1 MSEAT
6 TPLTDPLTQG
16 RDAFRRSAWR
26 SAYEWLA
33 QADREVA
40 LDAEDLYDLGVAAHL
55 TGRATECIDFW
66 TRAHHE
72 FLRRGEIERA
82 VRCSFW
88 LGLCLMLQDEPA
100 RSSGWFARSKR
111 LLDEAGQDCVERGYL
126 VIPEALQI
134 YWGGD
139 PVAGHALFEQAATI
153 GEKFREPD
161 LLAITRIG
169 LGETLVHL
177 GEPSRGLALLDE
189 TMASLTSGELSPMMV
204 GLVYCALISCCQQ
217 IFDVRRA
224 QEWTAAFTRWCET
237 QPDLVPY
244 RGDCRV
250 NVAALLQLHGAWPS
264 AMAEAQRACED
275 VGLPGSRSWAGAAYY
290 QQAEVHRLRGETSQ
304 AEAAYRQAHQWG
316 QTPHPGLALLRLAQG
331 RVEPARVA
339 INQALAEAHDDIERS
354 RFLPAHV
361 EIMLAVGE
369 VDAARVSADQFA
381 AIATARDSSFL
392 SATAASCSGA
402 VLLAEANAAAALPA
416 LRRALTAW
424 SALDAPY
431 DAARVRV
438 LLAAACRAL
447 GDEDGA
453 ALEIDA
459 ARRAFERL
467 GAAPDLSRLETGPS
481 ATVSATNPLSDRE
494 LEVLRL
500 LATGKTNRAI
510 ATSLY
515 LSEKTV
521 ARHVSNIFTKL
532 GLSSR
537 AAATAYAYDNHLL

>member
-1 MSEAT
+1 
-6 TPLTDPLTQG
+6 
-16 RDAFRRSAWR
+16 
-26 SAYEWLA
+26 
-33 QADREVA
+33 
-40 LDAEDLYDLGVAAHL
+40 
-55 TGRATECIDFW
+55 
-66 TRAHHE
+66 
-72 FLRRGEIERA
+72 
-82 VRCSFW
+82 
-88 LGLCLMLQDEPA
+88 
-100 RSSGWFARSKR
+100 
-111 LLDEAGQDCVERGYL
+111 
-126 VIPEALQI
+126 
-134 YWGGD
+134 
-139 PVAGHALFEQAATI
+139 
-153 GEKFREPD
+153 
-161 LLAITRIG
+161 
-169 LGETLVHL
+169 
-177 GEPSRGLALLDE
+177 
-189 TMASLTSGELSPMMV
+189 MA

-224 QEWTAAFTRWCET
+224 QEWTAAFTRWCES

-264 AMAEAQRACED
+264 AIEEAQLACED
-275 VGLPGSRSWAGAAYY
+275 LGLPGSRSWAGAAFY
-290 QQAEVHRLRGETSQ
+290 QQAEVYRLRGEISK
-304 AEAAYRQAHQWG
+304 AEAGYRQAHQWG

-331 RVEPARVA
+331 RVESAKVA
-339 INQALAEAHDDIERS
+339 INQALAEARDDVERS

-361 EIMLAVGE
+361 EIMLAAGDVA
-369 VDAARVSADQFA
+369 AARASADQLA
-381 AIATARDSSFL
+381 AIAAARDSSFL

-402 VLLAEANAAAALPA
+402 VLLAEGSAAAALPA
-416 LRRALTAW
+416 LRRALAVW

-431 DAARVRV
+431 DAARARV
-438 LLAAACRAL
+438 LIASACRTL

-459 ARRAFERL
+459 ARQTFERL
-467 GAAPDLSRLETGPS
+467 GAAPDLSRLDKTSS
-481 ATVSATNPLSDRE
+481 AAVVAKNPLSDRE